1 MLDKINK
8 RRNWCCL
15 QYKNIWVQLS
25 WYTGEFKR
33 AHPCWCWWCW
43 TEGNNWCCG
52 MLANLLG
59 YYFLYLKE
67 WSTFHFYFIFKS
79 ELLLL
84 ISGCCFLSMCLLCSL
99 SLSYMHISI
108 DTNLLKVTGLPSI
121 FNNQHRRCSFS
132 GFHVVCVYMTFNGP
146 TSLCSG

>member
-43 TEGNNWCCG
+43 TKGDNWCCG

-67 WSTFHFYFIFKS
+67 WSTFHFYFYFLNLNFSCLFLAAAFWVWVCTVPFHFLYAHFHRYQLTESYRIAFYFQQSTSKLFFFWIS
-79 ELLLL
+79 CSL
-84 ISGCCFLSMCLLCSL
+84 INNSSSQLLCL
-99 SLSYMHISI
+99 H
-108 DTNLLKVTGLPSI
+108 TK
-121 FNNQHRRCSFS
+121 
-132 GFHVVCVYMTFNGP
+132 
-146 TSLCSG
+146 